1 MRFTSA
7 GDILIPTKAPTDQ
20 LSAVQPPKLTTPVSA
35 PAPTSAQDDDDDDL
49 ELDLDNMNLD
59 DIDTSVST
67 FFIISFKNQVLNK
80 VFFCIIDVIE
90 VHNNESPYRNHI
102 PY

>member
-20 LSAVQPPKLTTPVSA
+20 LSAVQPPKLTTPASA
-35 PAPTSAQDDDDDDL
+35 PAPTSAQDDDEDDL

-67 FFIISFKNQVLNK
+67 FFIISFQDKFQ
-80 VFFCIIDVIE
+80 
-90 VHNNESPYRNHI
+90 ESCVEQSIFLYYCYRST
-102 PY
+102 

>member
-1 MRFTSA
+1 MPHTADQDSRFRSA
-7 GDILIPTKAPTDQ
+7 GDVLIPTKAPTEQ

-35 PAPTSAQDDDDDDL
+35 PAPTTVQDDDDDDL

-67 FFIISFKNQVLNK
+67 LFILSSQDEFQLN
-80 VFFCIIDVIE
+80 IIL
-90 VHNNESPYRNHI
+90 Y
-102 PY
+102 Y